1 MIYPCEK
8 CKRKIY
14 CTDKKC
20 ASWQKW
26 FFYEWKNIRKA
37 AEREVKKQNGKKK

>member
-8 CKRKIY
+8 CKQKIY
-14 CTDKKC
+14 CTKKKC
-20 ASWQKW
+20 AYWQKW

-37 AEREVKKQNGKKK
+37 AERIKKQNGKKK